1 MTEIERQ
8 VPAELSGLYG
18 ARNALA
24 ECRDL
29 ADVKQILD
37 TAVAA
42 KRYAEA
48 KKLGAEMTGYAQ
60 EIINRATRRIG
71 ELMPPPE
78 RGGDRRSDEFKRSD
92 NDHLKTARQR
102 IGPVVSKRSQ
112 QLAKIPEKVFEANV
126 RKPVTRLMRAAR
138 EAAPKPEAVPEVIT
152 PEMTIR
158 HCRCKDL
165 AEAASLEPDSVDL
178 VFTDPPYGREHLGCW
193 DELGAFAI
201 KALKPGG
208 LAVAYSGQMFLPEA
222 MAALAVHLDYWW
234 MYCIVH
240 DGAFFQ
246 LRNRRTQVGWKP
258 LLVYRKPGADAA
270 LMPWVKDIVTEG
282 SREKSDHQWQQAE
295 AEAAY
300 WIGELTA
307 PGGHVADPFLGSGT
321 TAAVCK
327 KLGRRFTGCD
337 SSAEHV
343 VTAEERVA

>member
-1 MTEIERQ
+1 MTEIERH

-29 ADVKQILD
+29 AGVKQILD

-60 EIINRATRRIG
+60 EIINRATRRMG
-71 ELMPPPE
+71 ELLTEKPRE
-78 RGGDRRSDEFKRSD
+78 HGNRFVEHSGRGDSIKSPRAQVGYKAS
-92 NDHLKTARQR
+92 A
-102 IGPVVSKRSQ
+102 RSQ
-112 QLAKIPEKVFEANV
+112 ALAKIPEDVFEEHV
-126 RKPVTRLMRAAR
+126 RKPVTRLLRKAR
-138 EAAPKPEAVPEVIT
+138 EAEPKPAVVPETTT

-158 HCRCKDL
+158 HCRCSEL
-165 AEAASLEPDSVDL
+165 ALEPESADL
-178 VFTDPPYGREHLGCW
+178 VFTDPPYGREYIGCW
-193 DELGAFAI
+193 DELGAFAA

-222 MAALAVHLDYWW
+222 MDAMARHLDYWW
-234 MYCIVH
+234 AYAVVH

-258 LLVYRKPGADAA
+258 LLVYRKPGADAS
-270 LMPWVKDIVTEG
+270 LLPWVKDIVTAG
-282 SREKSDHQWQQAE
+282 GREKGSHDWQQSE

-300 WIGELTA
+300 WIGELTV
-307 PGGHVADPFLGSGT
+307 PGGHVADPFLGGGT

-327 KLGRRFTGCD
+327 RLGRRFTGCD
-337 SSAEHV
+337 IDARHV
-343 VTAEERVA
+343 ATASERVA